1 VLELA
6 LLQLGGCRLRAT
18 RLGKLA
24 RQGIFLES
32 RVAPKVGPREAASQ
46 QPMRRVP
53 RIGKGLRE
61 RWGDAAAAAMNQNGR
76 SVVSPSTTHL
86 AMIEERFRVERL
98 GHFHVAPVNHSIISF
113 NNAHTTLRDN
123 SA

>member
-1 VLELA
+1 M
-6 LLQLGGCRLRAT
+6 QLSGGRLRAAC
-18 RLGKLA
+18 RGQLA
-24 RQGIFLES
+24 RRGVVLEP
-32 RVAPKVGPREAASQ
+32 RVALEVGAREAAAQ

-76 SVVSPSTTHL
+76 LVVSPSTTHL

-98 GHFHVAPVNHSIISF
+98 GHFHVAPVDHSIISV